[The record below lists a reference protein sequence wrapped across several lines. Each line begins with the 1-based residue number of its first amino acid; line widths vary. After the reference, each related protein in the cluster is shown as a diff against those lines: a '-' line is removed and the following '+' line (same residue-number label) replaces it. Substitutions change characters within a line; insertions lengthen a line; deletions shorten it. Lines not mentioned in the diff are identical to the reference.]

1 MKVVVKIGSSSLTR
15 VDGGIDHEAI
25 SRLCRDV
32 ASLTSLGHQPIV
44 VSSGAVAAGVRA
56 VGLSERPTDVE
67 TLQAVSA
74 VGQSRLMGVYDDE
87 LASHGLVGAQVLL
100 DPLDFVHRRQYL
112 HARQTLERLLSLKCV
127 PVVNEN
133 DAIASSELRYGD
145 NDRIAALL
153 AHSVSADLLVLLTD
167 LDGLYT
173 ADPRS
178 SGDAKL
184 VDRVSADDPLLSIQA
199 STSKSDVGSGGM
211 ASKLVAAR
219 IASWSGVR
227 TVIANA
233 EHEGVVAAIVAGETA
248 GTTFEAHQRTLTA
261 RKLWIAF
268 AAETAGRVTVDDGA
282 QAALTTKNTSLLPAG
297 VTEVDGAFISGA
309 TVEIVDASGVVF
321 ARGMTGLS
329 AAELRDVMG
338 LQTSALPQGMHHEVV
353 HRDDLVVLP
362 R

>member
-1 MKVVVKIGSSSLTR
+1 M
-15 VDGGIDHEAI
+15 
-25 SRLCRDV
+25 
-32 ASLTSLGHQPIV
+32 
-44 VSSGAVAAGVRA
+44 
-56 VGLSERPTDVE
+56 
-67 TLQAVSA
+67 
-74 VGQSRLMGVYDDE
+74 
-87 LASHGLVGAQVLL
+87 
-100 DPLDFVHRRQYL
+100 
-112 HARQTLERLLSLKCV
+112 

-167 LDGLYT
+167 LDDLYT
-173 ADPRS
+173 ADPRL

-268 AAETAGRVTVDDGA
+268 AAETAGRITVDDRPK
-282 QAALTTKNTSLLPAG
+282 Q
-297 VTEVDGAFISGA
+297 
-309 TVEIVDASGVVF
+309 
-321 ARGMTGLS
+321 LS
-329 AAELRDVMG
+329 
-338 LQTSALPQGMHHEVV
+338 PQKHEPPPGGR
-353 HRDDLVVLP
+353 HRS
-362 R
+362 RWSI

>member
-15 VDGGIDHEAI
+15 DDGGIHQDAI
-25 SRLCRDV
+25 SQLCRDV
-32 ASLTSLGHQPIV
+32 ATLAVAGHQPII
-44 VSSGAVAAGVRA
+44 VSSGAVAAGVQA
-56 VGLSERPTDVE
+56 VGLSERPTDLE

-100 DPLDFVHRRQYL
+100 DPLDFVHRSQYL
-112 HARQTLERLLSLKCV
+112 HARKTLERLLALKCV
-127 PVVNEN
+127 PVINEN

-145 NDRIAALL
+145 NDRIAALI
-153 AHSVSADLLVLLTD
+153 AHSVNADLLVLLTD

-173 ADPRS
+173 ADPRVTA
-178 SGDAKL
+178 GATL
-184 VDRVSADDPLLSIQA
+184 VDTVAADDPLLSIQA
-199 STSKSDVGSGGM
+199 STSKSAVGSGGM

-227 TVIANA
+227 TVIASA
-233 EHEGVVAAIVAGETA
+233 DRAGAVSAIVGGERL

-268 AAETAGRVTVDDGA
+268 AAETAGRITVDDGA
-282 QAALTTKNTSLLPAG
+282 WAALTTKNTSLLPAG
-297 VTEVDGAFISGA
+297 VTGVDGAFVSGA
-309 TVEIVDASGVVF
+309 TVEIAAANGTIF
-321 ARGMTGLS
+321 ARGMTAMS
-329 AAELRDVMG
+329 AAELHQVIG

-362 R
+362 G